1 MPFADRGNSTGFR
14 YDVVFRRLIGIE
26 RPFGRSCRENAGSE
40 YGADDDAD
48 AARLTERKVLIESRL
63 IQQRVGHRHQEIV
76 EIAVLE
82 KPWDQASEV
91 HTGADRL
98 DLSGRPQLIE
108 CGISAAIYQLPEAG
122 FDPFFI
128 PLVPPIEIV
137 YYKGVDRIDPEA
149 LQALLARAQNAI
161 ARIVE
166 PQIEVQPVL
175 SSRKVEA
182 GRVRGPR
189 IDTTDLGGETEVG
202 PRALAQ
208 EVSNA
213 MLALGVTVPG
223 RCVEHPNTGII
234 RGPERGFRL
243 CLANNLIRITE
254 RASTQSEFRNLEG
267 CTADP
272 ALR

>member
-1 MPFADRGNSTGFR
+1 MTQISKTVPSPT
-14 YDVVFRRLIGIE
+14 LI
-26 RPFGRSCRENAGSE
+26 F
-40 YGADDDAD
+40 
-48 AARLTERKVLIESRL
+48 
-63 IQQRVGHRHQEIV
+63 
-76 EIAVLE
+76 
-82 KPWDQASEV
+82 W
-91 HTGADRL
+91 
-98 DLSGRPQLIE
+98 
-108 CGISAAIYQLPEAG
+108 
-122 FDPFFI
+122 PFFI

-149 LQALLARAQNAI
+149 LQALLVRAQNAI

-166 PQIEVQPVL
+166 PQIEVQPAL
-175 SSRKVEA
+175 PSRKVEA

-267 CTADP
+267 CTADS
-272 ALR
+272 AGR

>member
-1 MPFADRGNSTGFR
+1 MW
-14 YDVVFRRLIGIE
+14 V
-26 RPFGRSCRENAGSE
+26 
-40 YGADDDAD
+40 
-48 AARLTERKVLIESRL
+48 
-63 IQQRVGHRHQEIV
+63 RV
-76 EIAVLE
+76 
-82 KPWDQASEV
+82 
-91 HTGADRL
+91 
-98 DLSGRPQLIE
+98 
-108 CGISAAIYQLPEAG
+108 
-122 FDPFFI
+122 
-128 PLVPPIEIV
+128 V

-149 LQALLARAQNAI
+149 LQALLARAQNSI

-166 PQIEVQPVL
+166 PQIEVQPAL
-175 SSRKVEA
+175 PSRKVEA
-182 GRVRGPR
+182 DRVRGPR